1 MFPALSVVALRMLVN
16 PVRPPI
22 TAAGV
27 VTGPGTPMG
36 PGCPVGPGDPLL
48 PPGPADPTGPGDPVL
63 PGGPTGPPGPAGP
76 ALAMIVGGVVFVP
89 PEHAASDAATM
100 IVGKITRS
108 RTFIKKCWPFVEGCE
123 EMLESEISILSL
135 GSYRSTFCWII
146 LCREM
151 MSNFDSGNVKCLL
164 WRHV

>member
-22 TAAGV
+22 MAAGV

-36 PGCPVGPGDPLL
+36 PGGPVGPGDPLL
-48 PPGPADPTGPGDPVL
+48 PPGPGDPTGPGEPL
-63 PGGPTGPPGPAGP
+63 PPAGPAGPAGP
-76 ALAMIVGGVVFVP
+76 ALAAIVGGVVFVGLP

-135 GSYRSTFCWII
+135 GSYCSTFC
-146 LCREM
+146 LDYPVQGDDGQ
-151 MSNFDSGNVKCLL
+151 F
-164 WRHV
+164 